1 MFDFYSFPRD
11 CWTPTLAEVF
21 QEYGSV
27 CPFVR
32 NLRSQYWLINFFLI
46 FCIKLDSQNVRKKW
60 ANPQF
65 WKKSH
70 WVKWSQKIPKMNE
83 KWGFFRVLTTF
94 SSINMYFFLLEN
106 GSTNGLLTSKTACLR
121 KIWFLSYV
129 TIRMQASLNYNI
141 SQTSWVMKLN
151 FCMWL
156 DIHRRN
162 KFTKAFQLV
171 VVRHVRA
178 CPKLCKFL
186 SQLDLKNKL
195 SIGIHRSYKFVQ
207 LISSG

>member
-1 MFDFYSFPRD
+1 MSEKNGQIPNFEKSPIGSSGPKKSQK
-11 CWTPTLAEVF
+11 WMKNEVF
-21 QEYGSV
+21 LGFWQHSY
-27 CPFVR
+27 P
-32 NLRSQYWLINFFLI
+32 LICIFFT
-46 FCIKLDSQNVRKKW
+46 W
-60 ANPQF
+60 
-65 WKKSH
+65 
-70 WVKWSQKIPKMNE
+70 
-83 KWGFFRVLTTF
+83 
-94 SSINMYFFLLEN
+94 N

-178 CPKLCKFL
+178 CPKLCRIL
-186 SQLDLKNKL
+186 SQLHLKNKL
-195 SIGIHRSYKFVQ
+195 SYKLIFWMCIGIHRSYKFVQ